1 MAKGARRV
9 NVLFIF
15 VEKKHF
21 KLSVFFSFFGQNFSG
36 LKSAEIFASGGQK
49 FMIFGE
55 TRKFQTT

>member
-15 VEKKHF
+15 VEKKDQTF
-21 KLSVFFSFFGQNFSG
+21 RFLFFFGQNFSG